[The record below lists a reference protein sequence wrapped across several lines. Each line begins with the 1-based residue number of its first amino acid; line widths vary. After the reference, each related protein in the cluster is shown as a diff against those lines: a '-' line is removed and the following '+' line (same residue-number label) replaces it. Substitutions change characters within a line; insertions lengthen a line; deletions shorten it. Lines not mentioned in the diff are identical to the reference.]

1 MGTNYTQFY
10 AVSPCRIVVLL
21 YGDSFKKSAVP
32 PCRILVL
39 LYGYSFHKHR
49 SGGTLQFL
57 YHLGY
62 HRAGQFFS
70 MLGHQVWWYLL
81 ASACWTLC
89 STAQSWWIIVPP
101 VAVVGSWQRRP

>member
-1 MGTNYTQFY
+1 
-10 AVSPCRIVVLL
+10 VSPCRIVVLL
-21 YGDSFKKSAVP
+21 YGDSLKNVLCP

-39 LYGYSFHKHR
+39 LYGYSFDKHR

-70 MLGHQVWWYLL
+70 MLGIQV
-81 ASACWTLC
+81 
-89 STAQSWWIIVPP
+89 
-101 VAVVGSWQRRP
+101 